1 MQSQRRRFDSAHAI
15 ALLALFVALAGGAYA
30 ATQVRKNSVTSASV
44 RNGSLKGVDVK
55 DDSLTG
61 KDVKESSLG
70 QVANAQ
76 AAQSAQSAQSAQTA
90 ASAQSFDG
98 VRKIDYRNNQ
108 TGTTDTIL
116 SFRGMELRATCSA
129 ASATITNLTLDLH
142 TTPAATANASMLRAL
157 QPTGPDPN
165 ERSGEVS
172 IVRGGALAA
181 GGTLTVIPGSTSI
194 DTLSDSSAP
203 NFIQGEGQIVYRTDA
218 DVVTV
223 VYHAFVDHTAAST
236 GYCELFGNAIAQ

>member
-1 MQSQRRRFDSAHAI
+1 MQTQRRRFDSAHVI

-30 ATQVRKNSVTSASV
+30 ATRAPKNSVTSASV

-61 KDVKESSLG
+61 RDVKESTLG
-70 QVANAQ
+70 LVP
-76 AAQSAQSAQSAQTA
+76 SAQSAQTA
-90 ASAQSFDG
+90 QSATSAGSFDG

-116 SFRGMELRATCSA
+116 SFRGMDLRANCNA
-129 ASATITNLTLDLH
+129 ASASITNLTLDLH

-157 QPTGPDPN
+157 QPTGADPN

-172 IVRGGALAA
+172 IVRGGTLAA
-181 GGTLTVIPGSTSI
+181 GGTLTVIPGSTSF
-194 DTLSDSSAP
+194 DTLSDSTPA

-223 VYHAFVDHTAAST
+223 VYHAFVDHTAASA
-236 GYCELFGNAIAQ
+236 GYCEIFGNAIAQ